1 MLGIDA
7 LQEVFISLGM
17 PQSLADFGIKEED
30 IEKMIPTLIENKGEV
45 FGAFKKLTADD
56 ARAIYRA
63 AL

>member
-7 LQEVFISLGM
+7 LQEFFISLGM
-17 PQSLADFGIKEED
+17 PKSLADFSIKEED
-30 IEKMIPTLIENKGEV
+30 VEKMIPTLIENKGEV

-56 ARAIYRA
+56 ARVIYRS